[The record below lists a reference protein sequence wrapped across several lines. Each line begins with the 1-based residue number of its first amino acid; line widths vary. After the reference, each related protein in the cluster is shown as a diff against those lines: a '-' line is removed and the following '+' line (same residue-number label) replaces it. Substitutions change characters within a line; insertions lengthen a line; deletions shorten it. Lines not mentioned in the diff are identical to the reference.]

1 MAESLMQTSFFN
13 QQSDGGLRIGGPAVL
28 ATLLLFAFAA
38 PTLSADR
45 SEAGTLTWNECLRQ
59 PAEWHSSAEALRVAD
74 NLLLY
79 QRDSGGWPKNIDM
92 ARSLSQEQKEKLRA
106 ATNQTDGTIDNGATC
121 SQMTFLARVFNASK
135 QERFKEGF
143 LRGLDFLLAA
153 QYANGGWPQLYPKP
167 KGYQAHITFNDNAMV
182 NVLNLLR
189 AVARRE
195 PVYSFVDVGRRQRS
209 ERAGEKGIDCILQ
222 CQIVV
227 DGKRT
232 VWCAQH
238 DEKTLA
244 PTSARTYEKVSLSGS
259 ESVGI
264 VRFLMGIE
272 KPDAPVKEAIESAVK
287 WFEAGKL
294 TGIKQV
300 EKSDP
305 SLPKGYDKV
314 IVADPNA
321 IPLWARFYEI
331 GTGRPIFCGR
341 DGVIKYSLAEIEHE
355 RRVGYGWYTDA
366 PARLL
371 EEDYPRW
378 RMRLLN

>member
-1 MAESLMQTSFFN
+1 MQTSSFN
-13 QQSDGGLRIGGPAVL
+13 QRSDGGLRTGGPATL
-28 ATLLLFAFAA
+28 ATLLLFVLGA
-38 PTLSADR
+38 PTFSADR

-59 PAEWHSSAEALRVAD
+59 PAEWHRSAEALRVAD
-74 NLLLY
+74 NLLSY

-92 ARSLSQEQKEKLRA
+92 ATSLSQEQKEKLRA
-106 ATNQTDGTIDNGATC
+106 ATNETDGTIDNGATC
-121 SQMTFLARVFNASK
+121 SQVTFLARVFNASK
-135 QERFKEGF
+135 QERFRDGF

-153 QYANGGWPQLYPKP
+153 QYANGGWPQYYPRP
-167 KGYQAHITFNDNAMV
+167 KGYQAHITFNDNATV

-195 PVYSFVDVGRRQRS
+195 PVYSFVDVERRQRS
-209 ERAGEKGIDCILQ
+209 ENAVEKGIECILK

-238 DEKTLA
+238 DEKTFA
-244 PTSARTYEKVSLSGS
+244 PASARTYEKVSLSGS
-259 ESVGI
+259 ESIGV
-264 VRFLMGIE
+264 VRFLMAIE
-272 KPDAPVKEAIESAVK
+272 KPDARAKEAIESAIK
-287 WFEAGKL
+287 WFEANKL

-300 EKSDP
+300 EKPDR

-314 IVADPNA
+314 IVADSNA
-321 IPLWARFYEI
+321 DPLWARFYEI

-341 DGVIKYSLAEIEHE
+341 DGVIKFSLAEIEYE
-355 RRVGYGWYTDA
+355 RRLGYGWYTDA
-366 PARLL
+366 PVRLL

-378 RMRLLN
+378 RQRIER

>member
-1 MAESLMQTSFFN
+1 MAESLMQISFFN
-13 QQSDGGLRIGGPAVL
+13 QRSDGRPMTIGKATLV
-28 ATLLLFAFAA
+28 TLLLFVLGA
-38 PTLSADR
+38 PTFSADR
-45 SEAGTLTWNECLRQ
+45 SEAKALTWNECLRQ

-74 NLLLY
+74 NVLLY

-92 ARSLSQEQKEKLRA
+92 AASLSRERKEKLRA
-106 ATNQTDGTIDNGATC
+106 ATNEIDGTIDNGATC

-189 AVARRE
+189 AVTRRE

-209 ERAGEKGIDCILQ
+209 ERAGEKGIDCILR
-222 CQIVV
+222 CQVVV

-238 DEKTLA
+238 DERTFA
-244 PTSARTYEKVSLSGS
+244 PSSARTYEKVSLSGS

-272 KPDAPVKEAIESAVK
+272 KPGAPVEEAIESAVK
-287 WFEAGKL
+287 WFEASKL

-300 EKSDP
+300 EKPDP

-321 IPLWARFYEI
+321 SPLWARFYEI
-331 GTGRPIFCGR
+331 GTNRPIFCGR
-341 DGVIKYSLAEIEHE
+341 DGEIKFSLAEIEYE

-371 EEDYPRW
+371 AEDHLRW
-378 RMRLLN
+378 RQRIEK